1 MAYTRG
7 PGLSGA
13 LLVGS
18 AFARSLAYGLHVP
31 AVGVHHMEGHLL
43 SVFLDQEVP
52 SFPFIA
58 LLVSG
63 GHTLLVKVTGIGH
76 YKILGRS
83 LDDAAGEAF
92 DKTAKLMGLP
102 YPGGPHLAA
111 LAKFGDPTR
120 FPLPRPMLDRPDLNF
135 SFSGLK
141 TAVAQL
147 IQKKPDILV
156 DGKADLAASFQ
167 AAVVDTL
174 VAKSL
179 QALRKTNIKQLVMAG
194 GVSANERLRENF
206 ANALSKIDGKVFYP
220 APEFCTDN
228 GAMIAYAGFLRLKAG
243 QSDDLTFDVKAR
255 WPLDS
260 LASSD

>member
-1 MAYTRG
+1 
-7 PGLSGA
+7 
-13 LLVGS
+13 
-18 AFARSLAYGLHVP
+18 
-31 AVGVHHMEGHLL
+31 
-43 SVFLDQEVP
+43 
-52 SFPFIA
+52 
-58 LLVSG
+58 
-63 GHTLLVKVTGIGH
+63 
-76 YKILGRS
+76 
-83 LDDAAGEAF
+83 
-92 DKTAKLMGLP
+92 
-102 YPGGPHLAA
+102 
-111 LAKFGDPTR
+111 
-120 FPLPRPMLDRPDLNF
+120 MLDRPDLNF